1 MKVRIGSRNYNTET
15 SELVCPI
22 DGGQLYRKR
31 TRDREWFAVFDDG
44 SVRPLD
50 VYNPIDMLLM
60 ETGKLPAD
68 LTKAEPKEYR
78 VRLDAETYEMLSDA
92 AESEGVSMAQIVKRA
107 VLHELV

>member
-15 SELVCPI
+15 SELVCRI

-44 SVRPLD
+44 TVRPLD
-50 VYNPIDMLLM
+50 VYDPLDMLLM
-60 ETGKLPAD
+60 ETGKLPVD

-78 VRLDAETYEMLSDA
+78 VRLDAETYDLVSEA
-92 AESEGVSMAQIVKRA
+92 AESEGVSMSQIVRRA